1 MEIIQTLI
9 LHSTVIKHKAA
20 LDQFRKGISILG
32 LLWEIKKNHQKFEQ
46 FFVHQDE
53 IILPEFLKKLLK
65 VPDSSDLAHC
75 RAFDM
80 LLEFIDTATK
90 EELADFLSFTTG
102 SKSCPGGLR
111 SSCIKVSVDSTQG
124 FFASTCSFEV
134 VIPACIPD
142 TTEFQLLLKS
152 VIKGNRFTTLECI
165 YHPPPRGG

>member
-1 MEIIQTLI
+1 MEIMQTLI

-32 LLWEIKKNHQKFEQ
+32 LLGEIEKNPQKFEQ

-53 IILPEFLKKLLK
+53 IISPEFVKKLLK
-65 VPDSSDLAHC
+65 VPDSSDLAHS

-90 EELADFLSFTTG
+90 EELVDFLSFTTG
-102 SKSCPGGLR
+102 SKFCSGGLR
-111 SSCIKVSVDSTQG
+111 SECIKVSADSTQG

-134 VIPACIPD
+134 VIPACISD
-142 TTEFQLLLKS
+142 STEFQLLLKS
-152 VIKGNRFTTLECI
+152 VIKGTRFTTV
-165 YHPPPRGG
+165 